1 MKEMKSKKEK
11 NRFVGM
17 NKLKNENN
25 QLYEIKKRERMNL

>member
-17 NKLKNENN
+17 NKLKNKNN
-25 QLYEIKKRERMNL
+25 VLYEIKKRERMNL